1 MAICITATFIWSSN
15 YAAAMGKGTVF
26 ITGASTGIGRAT
38 ALGLAN
44 AGYTVIPGLR
54 RDEPLPDPVAKP
66 VLLDLA
72 EPDTLGPA
80 CAEVLDRADGKLV
93 ALVNNAGMNVS
104 GVFEALAMEE
114 WRTQFE
120 VNLFGHLAITQALLP
135 ALIANRGRVVTVGS
149 IGGRMS
155 LPYLAPYSASKFAV
169 RAWMDAL
176 RGELAPQGVR
186 AVLVE
191 PGAIATPL
199 WQKGTETA
207 HERIDALSPE
217 MRARYGRYM
226 NGAFHTAEMAERH
239 AIPAE
244 RCAKVIERA
253 ITARRPKGRYL
264 VGPDARIQA
273 LIAIL
278 PTRLF
283 DGIASVLIRP
293 RD

>member
-1 MAICITATFIWSSN
+1 MSR
-15 YAAAMGKGTVF
+15 GTVF
-26 ITGASTGIGRAT
+26 VTGASTGIGYAT
-38 ALGLAN
+38 ALRLAG
-44 AGYTVIPGLR
+44 AGFTVIPGLR

-72 EPDTLGPA
+72 NPDSLGPA
-80 CAEVLDRADGKLV
+80 CAEVLDRADGKL
-93 ALVNNAGMNVS
+93 AGLVNNAGMNVS
-104 GVFEALAMEE
+104 GVFEAMSLDE

-135 ALIANRGRVVTVGS
+135 ALTSSRGRIVTVGS

-186 AVLVE
+186 AILIE

-199 WQKGTETA
+199 WEKGTSSATA
-207 HERIDALSPE
+207 RIDDLPPDIK
-217 MRARYGRYM
+217 ARYERYM
-226 NGAFHTAEMAERH
+226 NGALHTAELAERH
-239 AIPAE
+239 AIPAD

-253 ITARRPKGRYL
+253 LTARHPKGRYL
-264 VGPDARIQA
+264 VGPDARLQA
-273 LIAIL
+273 MIAIL
-278 PTRLF
+278 PTRMF
-283 DGIASVLIRP
+283 DGVASVLIRP

>member
-1 MAICITATFIWSSN
+1 MSR
-15 YAAAMGKGTVF
+15 GTVF
-26 ITGASTGIGRAT
+26 VTGASTGIGYAT
-38 ALGLAN
+38 ALRLAG
-44 AGYTVIPGLR
+44 AGFTVIPGLR

-72 EPDTLGPA
+72 NPDSLGPA
-80 CAEVLDRADGKLV
+80 CAEVLDRADGKLSG
-93 ALVNNAGMNVS
+93 LVNNAGMNVS
-104 GVFEALAMEE
+104 GVFEAMSLDE

-135 ALIANRGRVVTVGS
+135 ALTSSRGRIVTVGS

-186 AVLVE
+186 AILIE

-199 WQKGTETA
+199 WEKGTSSATA
-207 HERIDALSPE
+207 RIDDLPPDIK
-217 MRARYGRYM
+217 ARYERYM
-226 NGAFHTAEMAERH
+226 NGALHTAELAERH
-239 AIPAE
+239 AIPAD

-253 ITARRPKGRYL
+253 LTARHPKGRYL
-264 VGPDARIQA
+264 VGPDARLQA
-273 LIAIL
+273 MIAIL
-278 PTRLF
+278 PTRMF
-283 DGIASVLIRP
+283 DGVASVLIRP

>member
-1 MAICITATFIWSSN
+1 MSR
-15 YAAAMGKGTVF
+15 GTIF
-26 ITGASTGIGRAT
+26 ITGASTGIGHAT
-38 ALGLAN
+38 ALRLAN

-72 EPDTLGPA
+72 EPDSIALA
-80 CAEVLDRADGKLV
+80 CQEVLARADGNLV
-93 ALVNNAGMNVS
+93 AVVNNAGMNVS
-104 GVFEALAMEE
+104 GVFEALPLSE

-120 VNLFGHLAITQALLP
+120 VNLFGHLAVTQRLLP
-135 ALIANRGRVVTVGS
+135 AIIPNRGRVVTVGS

-176 RGELAPQGVR
+176 RNELAPQGAR
-186 AVLVE
+186 AILIE

-199 WQKGTETA
+199 WEKGTSAVTA
-207 HERIDALSPE
+207 RIDDLPPE
-217 MRARYGRYM
+217 IKARYQRHV
-226 NGAFHTAEMAERH
+226 NGALRTAAMAERH
-239 AIPAE
+239 AIPAD

-253 ITARRPKGRYL
+253 VTAKHPRGRYL

-273 LIAIL
+273 MIAIL
-278 PTRLF
+278 PTRAF
-283 DGIASVLIRP
+283 DGMASVLVRP
-293 RD
+293 TD